1 MVNFYCTSCQVRRE
15 QLLQQENIKIASQ
28 IVVASLHSF
37 TTACCPASK
46 NWVRELLAA
55 ETRQLTNMSRY
66 SYPGRKKR
74 PLFRLLPDCGCNA
87 CWVDMLSTGIVLCT
101 ILNVVIVCYV
111 SYFWYLNLE
120 RLDLM
125 ELENEIQRRQIE
137 LLQIKEVNT
146 RYTSSL
152 WLSIIYR
159 HISMCLNLWHYL
171 KSDNRK
177 TITDHLQF

>member
-1 MVNFYCTSCQVRRE
+1 
-15 QLLQQENIKIASQ
+15 
-28 IVVASLHSF
+28 
-37 TTACCPASK
+37 
-46 NWVRELLAA
+46 
-55 ETRQLTNMSRY
+55 
-66 SYPGRKKR
+66 
-74 PLFRLLPDCGCNA
+74 
-87 CWVDMLSTGIVLCT
+87 MLSTGIVLCT

-146 RYTSSL
+146 RYTCSR

-177 TITDHLQF
+177 TITDHLQL